1 MGSGGLGIRDKERE
15 MGVTSSEAVQR
26 IHKLVELVEEKRL
39 SLVVATSNYNRL
51 KIEID
56 ASLRKCEKDFEA
68 AKDSLQQVRK
78 QLEVELVKFDP
89 ALFIEKAEE
98 PCLKKS

>member
-1 MGSGGLGIRDKERE
+1 

-26 IHKLVELVEEKRL
+26 IQKLIETVEEKRL

-51 KIEID
+51 KIEIE
-56 ASLRKCEKDFEA
+56 ASLRKAEKDFEA
-68 AKDSLQQVRK
+68 SKESLQQVRK

-89 ALFIEKAEE
+89 ALFVAGGE